1 VVEETR
7 KKILIVDDNEDSR
20 DLTAKVLK
28 RFGYQIVEAID
39 GEDALTKAFSEM
51 PDLILMDR
59 SLPKMDGLEVTRRLK
74 RDAFTKHIIILAL
87 TAHAMRGDR
96 EKAIEAGCEGYI
108 SKPIDVRKLPEE
120 VKAYLEG
127 EHGSIHIGEKN

>member
-1 VVEETR
+1 MVEETR

-20 DLTAKVLK
+20 ELTAKVLK

-39 GEDALTKAFSEM
+39 GEEALAKAFSEK

-59 SLPKMDGLEVTRRLK
+59 SLPKIDGLEVTRRLK
-74 RDAFTKHIIILAL
+74 SDAKTKHITILAL

-96 EKAIEAGCEGYI
+96 EKALEAGCEGYI

-127 EHGSIHIGEKN
+127 ECGSITSGEKN